1 MITLKPM
8 NKEEFQLYISIAIED
23 FAKDKVISGNWGE
36 DEAIDL
42 SI

>member
-8 NKEEFQLYISIAIED
+8 KQEEFKQYLSFAIED
-23 FAKDKVISGNWGE
+23 FAKDKVTSGNWSE

-42 SI
+42 